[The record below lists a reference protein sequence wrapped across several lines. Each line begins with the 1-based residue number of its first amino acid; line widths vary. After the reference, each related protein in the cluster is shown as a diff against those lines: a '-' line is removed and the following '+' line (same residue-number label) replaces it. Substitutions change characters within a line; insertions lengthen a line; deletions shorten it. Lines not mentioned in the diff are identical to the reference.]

1 MVSSSYSAKVD
12 VNHPL
17 KLTVGFSCQK
27 YLGGSTKEKLEIKI
41 NYRGRVGN

>member
-1 MVSSSYSAKVD
+1 MVSSSHGSKVN

-27 YLGGSTKEKLEIKI
+27 YLGRSTKAKLEIKI
-41 NYRGRVGN
+41 NYRGGVGT

>member
-1 MVSSSYSAKVD
+1 MVSSSYGAKVN

-27 YLGGSTKEKLEIKI
+27 HLSGSTKEKLEIKI
-41 NYRGRVGN
+41 NYRGGVGN